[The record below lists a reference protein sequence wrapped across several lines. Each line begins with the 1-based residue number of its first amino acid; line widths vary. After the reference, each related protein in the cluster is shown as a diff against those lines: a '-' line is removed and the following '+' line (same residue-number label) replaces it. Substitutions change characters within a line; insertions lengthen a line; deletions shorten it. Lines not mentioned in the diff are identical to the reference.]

1 MFIGFDYIG
10 PCGVF
15 MRFFELLSYTI
26 VIWKNIFENSYHP
39 IISDNS
45 KWHLQKNTAG
55 AFIPPRWI
63 TSYHIHPSPAGCR
76 DKIDGAKSRCK
87 ALGEGYYRLNQP
99 ASYRMQSAY
108 VYFTYIYMLNFLNFT
123 TIYIYIYICNIYIKY
138 TQFVHHSLKML
149 NLWHVYSFLHC

>member
-123 TIYIYIYICNIYIKY
+123 TIYIYAIYIYIKY